1 VTGRQDLDAPTFE
14 PMLTEFIDAALE
26 HIAFEE
32 EQV

>member
-1 VTGRQDLDAPTFE
+1 LDAPTFE